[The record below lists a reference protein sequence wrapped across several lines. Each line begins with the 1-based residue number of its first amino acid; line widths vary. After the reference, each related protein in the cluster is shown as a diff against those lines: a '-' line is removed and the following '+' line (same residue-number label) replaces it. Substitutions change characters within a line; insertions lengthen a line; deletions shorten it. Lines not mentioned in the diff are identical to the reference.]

1 MLSRPIILVS
11 QVPTSLMVETII
23 IGMKTWSS
31 IGGIEMNFEY
41 SDYYNKL
48 YEMPL
53 ITIII
58 ASLMIFGSISALI
71 IGISKHR
78 KVNIY
83 ILGLLVSGLNGLN
96 VEIKHDNPTE
106 TIQLNGIISDIRTV
120 SNPPRFYY
128 EDQIV
133 IPKIIT
139 INDQEF
145 YCMTIGTIDVGDN
158 VEILYLEN
166 SKVVLSIYVIE

>member
-1 MLSRPIILVS
+1 
-11 QVPTSLMVETII
+11 MVETII

-83 ILGLLVSGLNGLN
+83 ILGLLLSCAFSFILLVTGLNGLN